1 MKKYSANL
9 APWRL
14 RGEKTKKM
22 KDLSLHILDV
32 VQNSV
37 SAGAKNIVVS
47 IAEDTRKDTLTIL
60 IQDDGKG
67 MAPEVLARVTDPYYT
82 TRTTR
87 HVGLGLPLF
96 KQNAEMSGGSFHI
109 ESEVGRGT
117 VVKAVFGHSHIDRP
131 PLGDMAG
138 VLMMMVGSNPEIEYY
153 YKHSKDGKKYIF
165 DTREVKE
172 VLEGLPLNDPA
183 VLRQLKEMVGENL
196 REVIG

>member
-1 MKKYSANL
+1 
-9 APWRL
+9 
-14 RGEKTKKM
+14 M
-22 KDLSLHILDV
+22 KDLSLHILDI

-47 IAEDTRKDTLTIL
+47 IAEDTKKDTLTIL

-67 MAPEVLARVTDPYYT
+67 MAPDVVARVTDPYFT
-82 TRTTR
+82 SRTTR

-109 ESEVGRGT
+109 ESQVGRGT

-131 PLGDMAG
+131 PMGDMPG
-138 VLMMMVGSNPEIEYY
+138 VLMMLVGSNPEIEYY
-153 YKHSKDGKKYIF
+153 YKHTKDGKEYIF

-172 VLEGLPLNDPA
+172 VLEGLPLNEPA
-183 VLRQLKEMVGENL
+183 VLRHLKEMVRENL
-196 REVIG
+196 REVMG

>member
-47 IAEDTRKDTLTIL
+47 IAEDTKKDTLTIL

-153 YKHSKDGKKYIF
+153 YKHSKDGKEYIF